1 MFPITRMQTIN
12 YIKKNSDCLGD
23 CDTCLISSL
32 SLRKIGVNTILSCR
46 ERFLQFVRKIDKD
59 LKVDTKITV
68 DCILRQEFLL
78 NLAKKFSSSKFLP
91 NED

>member
-1 MFPITRMQTIN
+1 MFPLTKMQTIN

-23 CDTCLISSL
+23 CNTCLISTL
-32 SLRKIGVNTILSCR
+32 SLREIGVNTILSCR

-59 LKVDTKITV
+59 LKVDTKIIG

-78 NLAKKFSSSKFLP
+78 NLTKKFSSSKFLP

>member
-1 MFPITRMQTIN
+1 MFPITRMQTIF
-12 YIKKNSDCLGD
+12 YIKENSDCLGD

-59 LKVDTKITV
+59 LKVDTKITG
-68 DCILRQEFLL
+68 DCVLRQEFLL
-78 NLAKKFSSSKFLP
+78 NLTKKFSNSKFLP

>member
-12 YIKKNSDCLGD
+12 YIKENSDCLGD
-23 CDTCLISSL
+23 CNTCLISTL
-32 SLRKIGVNTILSCR
+32 SLREIGVNTILSCR

-59 LKVDTKITV
+59 LKVDTKITG

-78 NLAKKFSSSKFLP
+78 NLTKKFSSSKFLP

>member
-1 MFPITRMQTIN
+1 MFYLTRMQTIN
-12 YIKKNSDCLGD
+12 YIKENSDCLGD

-46 ERFLQFVRKIDKD
+46 ERFLRFVRKIDKD
-59 LKVDTKITV
+59 LKVDTKIIG

-78 NLAKKFSSSKFLP
+78 NLTKKFSNSKFLP

>member
-12 YIKKNSDCLGD
+12 YIKENSDCLGD

-59 LKVDTKITV
+59 LKVDTKITG

-78 NLAKKFSSSKFLP
+78 NLTKKFSNSKFLP

>member
-1 MFPITRMQTIN
+1 MFPLTKMQTIN
-12 YIKKNSDCLGD
+12 YIKENSDCLGD
-23 CDTCLISSL
+23 CDTCLISSI

-59 LKVDTKITV
+59 LKVDTKITG

-78 NLAKKFSSSKFLP
+78 NLTKKFSSSKFLP

>member
-12 YIKKNSDCLGD
+12 YIKENSDCLGD

-59 LKVDTKITV
+59 LKVDTKITG

-78 NLAKKFSSSKFLP
+78 NLTKKFSSSKFLP